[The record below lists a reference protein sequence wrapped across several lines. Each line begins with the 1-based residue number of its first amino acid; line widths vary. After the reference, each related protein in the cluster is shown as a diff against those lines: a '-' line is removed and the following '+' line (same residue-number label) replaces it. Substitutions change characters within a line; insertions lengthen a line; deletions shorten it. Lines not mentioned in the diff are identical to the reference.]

1 MCYIVRVNIV
11 CVRMVYVHVKYV
23 FELILFYFYEVMN
36 TSLGLFISD
45 VFEVARL
52 RWRKSGYYYT
62 HCNRKPAFNTFPE
75 MLGSLPHYL

>member
-1 MCYIVRVNIV
+1 MCYTV
-11 CVRMVYVHVKYV
+11 CVRMVYVHVRYI

-52 RWRKSGYYYT
+52 KKKWILLYT
-62 HCNRKPAFNTFPE
+62 
-75 MLGSLPHYL
+75 L